1 MEQTTLYLVRHGE
14 TVDNV
19 KQLLQGIS
27 QGHLTELGRKQAS
40 ELADEIA
47 GRTRPLPQ
55 AILTSDLQRAKETTN
70 IINERLQLGVV
81 ETPLLRERDWGEL
94 TLHPVSEAK
103 AMKSFPPS
111 VESMKAMKARAKAF
125 LSFVEKNYR
134 GQVVLAVSHGLFI
147 RCVQALIEGVETHQT
162 PRVQNCELRKFTL
175 IAQTATPATQ
185 SDEDIASAD

>member
-27 QGHLTELGRKQAS
+27 QGRLTNLGREQA
-40 ELADEIA
+40 EDLADRIESH
-47 GRTRPLPQ
+47 TRPLPQ
-55 AILTSDLQRAKETTN
+55 ALLTSDLQRAKETATILN
-70 IINERLQLGVV
+70 QRLKLNVV

-111 VESMKAMKARAKAF
+111 VESMKGMKERAEAF
-125 LSFVEKNYR
+125 LQYLEKNYS

-147 RCVQALIEGVETHQT
+147 RCVQGLIEGVETHKT
-162 PRVQNCELRKFTL
+162 PRVQNCELRKFTFGGH
-175 IAQTATPATQ
+175 IATPVLRGG
-185 SDEDIASAD
+185 EDIASAD